1 MELLWYAILCFMFS
15 MYILLDGFD
24 FGAGVVHLFFAK
36 DEESKRAI
44 HQAIGPF
51 WDANEVWLIAAG
63 GVMFAAFPVLYASA
77 FSGFYLPLMLVLW
90 LLIFRA
96 LGLELRE
103 FVHHPM
109 WHQLWDFL
117 FGWSSLLL
125 AFFYGLA
132 LGNVVRGVNLGGFEE
147 GSSLYDS
154 NYFFLPLW
162 NDSFSPLVERLGVV
176 DWFTLQLGLIALLA
190 LSLHGAA
197 WIIFRTESP
206 LNERLRRFI
215 PAGALLLLVLSVTAL
230 FVWRQIRPE
239 ALKNYEA
246 MPWLWIFPALMFLGL
261 LGLIFIRRFTGAGK
275 AFLFTSLFI
284 GGGLF
289 STALSMYPVL
299 LPSANAIHPDITI
312 FNAGLDVSGMR
323 VANAWFVV
331 GISLVAA
338 YFVLLFRVFRRRLK
352 VGN

>member
-1 MELLWYAILCFMFS
+1 MELFWYAILCFMLTV
-15 MYILLDGFD
+15 YILLDGFD
-24 FGAGVVHLFFAK
+24 FGAGIVHLFLAK

-44 HQAIGPF
+44 HHAIGPF

-63 GVMFAAFPVLYASA
+63 GVMFAAFPTLYASA
-77 FSGFYLPLMLVLW
+77 FSGFYLPLMILLW

-103 FVHHPM
+103 LVHHPM

-125 AFFYGLA
+125 ALFYGLA
-132 LGNVVRGVNLGGFEE
+132 LGNVVRGVNLGGFEA

-162 NDSFSPLVERLGVV
+162 NSSLSPLAERLGVV
-176 DWFTLQLGLIALLA
+176 DWFTLLLGLIALLA

-197 WIIFRTESP
+197 WILFRTESA
-206 LNERLRRFI
+206 LHERLRRLI
-215 PAGALLLLVLSVTAL
+215 PFGAILLLLLSLATL
-230 FVWRQIRPE
+230 FIWRKIRPE
-239 ALKNYEA
+239 ALQNYEE
-246 MPWLWIFPALMFLGL
+246 MPWLWFFPLLMLAGV
-261 LGLIFIRRFTGAGK
+261 LGLIFLKRFSGAGK
-275 AFLFTSLFI
+275 AFLFSSLFI
-284 GGGLF
+284 GGGLV

-299 LPSANAIHPDITI
+299 LPSTNAIHPDITA
-312 FNAGLDVSGMR
+312 FNAGLDPSGMR
-323 VANAWFVV
+323 VANIWFAV
-331 GISLVAA
+331 GITLVAG

-352 VGN
+352 GGH